1 MKGEIN
7 FMEALMTGLYNIL
20 TKIQP
25 VTYLLVAIAIIICGV
40 MFIVPSE
47 KSKEKAKAAIP
58 WVLIGCGLVLG
69 AITLA
74 KEISS
79 SFVF

>member
-1 MKGEIN
+1 MQQ
-7 FMEALMTGLYNIL
+7 LMQGLYNIV

-25 VTYLLVAIAIIICGV
+25 VTYLLVAIALVICGV

-47 KSKEKAKAAIP
+47 KSKEKAKGAIP
-58 WVLIGCGLVLG
+58 WVLIGCGIIVG
-69 AITLA
+69 AMTLA
-74 KEISS
+74 QEISS